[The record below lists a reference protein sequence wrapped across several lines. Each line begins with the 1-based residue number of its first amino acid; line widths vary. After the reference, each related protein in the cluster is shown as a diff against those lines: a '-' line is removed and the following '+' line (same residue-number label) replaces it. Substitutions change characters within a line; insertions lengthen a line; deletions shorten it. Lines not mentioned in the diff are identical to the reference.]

1 MDDGA
6 IAIRELDTTAP
17 GPDGTPGGG
26 GVVRWRDALITCDD
40 VEANVMRRP
49 RRAGL
54 RKPYPC
60 AARPVGD
67 SSGGGDSGSADGG
80 AGELRRASSALL
92 GATQGPVFLSLTS
105 NISLAT
111 GFGYWNVLTR
121 GSAGRLVLRGSPG
134 AATTLDLA
142 GREDAWVWEPPP
154 SFSDPTFAYLY
165 DMTLVN
171 LPYSTHPSSPTDLMV
186 LATLSFSVRSSW
198 RADGPLPGS
207 AMGLWGPR
215 LRLTLCTLVLPD
227 EEVAFLRG
235 GAEEA
240 AAAAADAGTPPGPTW
255 AALSGGFTLS
265 MQVAGVS
272 PVTGEAGSG
281 VLVVDWLE
289 LQPAVLLLNCTLLSA
304 SAYAA
309 LPGAVPL
316 LPQSRVWPPLLL
328 HGNRSRALAQGPSGL
343 AVAPGLEAALAVQER
358 MCGQEPGGA
367 AVTLV
372 ARRHDDTVS
381 PGGQGPE
388 DGIAVGGAE
397 VAGPEA
403 GLDSP
408 GSPAAGD
415 VCTVSG
421 YAPELV
427 VGRTFT
433 DLKNLVLYNLA
444 PGGSG
449 TPLEGGDAAWVNS
462 SLPLWYFSLTRSAS
476 PGDPAPLLLLDNVTL
491 VVPEPE
497 WRALAAAPLLLD
509 SSSGVLVLASARHYG
524 WYGTHVTVTYTLPLD
539 APAEASLVPYPAVR
553 LPYQEFAVAAALKRQ
568 VAEAG
573 LGAGQMMGQTETP
586 AVGSENRGAAPQSA
600 KLPPNNSSAESLT
613 PAPLAAPEPQDDQ
626 AFLQDVSAELGGGDS
641 DLQVSSVLGRG
652 AFGVV
657 YTGRWRS
664 LPVAV
669 KTLVL
674 PEVAAGSEDGQRRR
688 AVLEAAISLSMAH
701 ENIVA
706 TYTYML
712 KPLVQQ
718 PPSTEDGAADGG
730 GSPGRSAGPDEITV
744 ADGGADAYKL
754 YIVQELCNGGSLYDA
769 LARGM
774 AGSVRN
780 GGSGRRLALRLALD
794 VARGV
799 AHVHA
804 CRIVHG
810 DLKPDNVLLV
820 VAEEAGDEQDESAA
834 ASNAGNDAT
843 APEAPLPCPGSAF
856 ALPHDAVEPAP
867 APEPALRDAAFPSF
881 VTAKVADFGLS
892 LPLPED
898 ATHQS
903 KLYQGTPMR
912 LAPEVASHGRL
923 SARSDAWS
931 YGTMLIEL
939 FYGCTFDDIA
949 ATFMAM
955 LEGSGPAKMEYRKL
969 CTLLLQD
976 MLRTPEHAYTL
987 LTASCFA
994 PEPHNRPTFEH
1005 IVSQLEQIMGVA
1017 KQE

>member
-1 MDDGA
+1 
-6 IAIRELDTTAP
+6 
-17 GPDGTPGGG
+17 
-26 GVVRWRDALITCDD
+26 
-40 VEANVMRRP
+40 MRRP

-67 SSGGGDSGSADGG
+67 SSGGGDSASADGG

-111 GFGYWNVLTR
+111 GFGYWNVLTQ
-121 GSAGRLVLRGSPG
+121 GSEGRLVLRGSPG

-142 GREDAWVWEPPP
+142 GREDAWVWEQPP
-154 SFSDPTFAYLY
+154 SSPDPTYAYLY
-165 DMTLVN
+165 DMTFVN
-171 LPYSTHPSSPTDLMV
+171 LPFSTHPSSPSDLMA
-186 LATLSFSVRSSW
+186 LAALSFSVRSDS
-198 RADGPLPGS
+198 RADRPLPSG
-207 AMGLWGPR
+207 AVGLLGPR
-215 LRLTLCTLVLPD
+215 LRLTRCTLVLPD

-235 GAEEA
+235 WADEA

-255 AALSGGFTLS
+255 VALSGGFTLS
-265 MQVAGVS
+265 MRVAGVS
-272 PVTGEAGSG
+272 PATGEAGFG
-281 VLVVDWLE
+281 VLVVERLE
-289 LQPAVLLLNCTLLSA
+289 LQPTVLLLNCTLLSA

-381 PGGQGPE
+381 PAGQGPE
-388 DGIAVGGAE
+388 GGITVGAAE
-397 VAGPEA
+397 VAGSGA
-403 GLDSP
+403 GLGSP
-408 GSPAAGD
+408 GSPAASD

-427 VGRTFT
+427 GGRTFT
-433 DLKNLVLYNLA
+433 DLKDVADRCRLARPLRLRNLVLYNLA

-449 TPLEGGDAAWVNS
+449 PPLEGGDAAWANS

-497 WRALAAAPLLLD
+497 WRALAAAPLSLD

-524 WYGTHVTVTYTLPLD
+524 WYGTHVTITYTLPAD
-539 APAEASLVPYPAVR
+539 APPGASLVPHPAVR
-553 LPYQEFAVAAALKRQ
+553 LPYQEFAAAALKRQ
-568 VAEAG
+568 VAEAA

-600 KLPPNNSSAESLT
+600 KLPPNTSSGKRLT

-674 PEVAAGSEDGQRRR
+674 PEVAAGSEGGQRRR

-701 ENIVA
+701 ENVVA

-718 PPSTEDGAADGG
+718 PPSAEDKAAAGG
-730 GSPGRSAGPDEITV
+730 GSPGRSAGPDGISV

-774 AGSVRN
+774 AGSVRS
-780 GGSGRRLALRLALD
+780 GGSGRLLALRLALD

-820 VAEEAGDEQDESAA
+820 VAEEGGDEQQHASAA
-834 ASNAGNDAT
+834 SSGAGEDAT
-843 APEAPLPCPGSAF
+843 APEAPLPCPGSAS
-856 ALPHDAVEPAP
+856 LPADAVEPAP
-867 APEPALRDAAFPSF
+867 APEPARRDAAFPSF

-903 KLYQGTPMR
+903 RLYQGTPTR

-949 ATFMAM
+949 ATFMTM

-976 MLRTPEHAYTL
+976 MLTTPEHAYTL

-1005 IVSQLEQIMGVA
+1005 IVSQLEQIMGGA
-1017 KQE
+1017 EQQ